1 MCCTHPFSGS
11 LDLLPVSVQVGQDLL
26 THLLCK
32 RSAVM
37 RGTSGKKDLGPKVE
51 KALELQ

>member
-32 RSAVM
+32 RNAVM

-51 KALELQ
+51 KALKLQ